1 MIRLLHTSDWHLGMT
16 RHFLNPE
23 AQARFT
29 AARIDAVRTIGALA
43 VAEHCS
49 FVIVCGDVFES
60 NHVERQVVVRALD
73 AMSATPDVTFYLLP
87 GNHDPLDASSVFR
100 SPTFTAHRPANV
112 IVLDGPGPV
121 AVAPGVDL
129 VAAPWF
135 TKRPLADLLAQ
146 ATHGLPAD
154 GTVRV
159 AVGHGAVDLLS
170 PDPTNPALVV
180 LADLEASLDV
190 GAIHYVALGDR
201 HSTTEVGCTGR
212 VRYSGAPEPTD
223 YVEVDAGNALIVDVT
238 ADSVSIETRPVGTWQ
253 FLRSDFD
260 LAGSPDC
267 DRVEA
272 FLDGIDDKAR
282 TIVKLALVGQ
292 LSLTVNASLKEI
304 LEHHA
309 DLLAAL
315 ETWERRSELVV
326 LPDDG
331 DFDTLQLSG
340 YASDAL
346 DDLRRLAGDD
356 DDRALVAR
364 DALGLLYRLGS
375 VPQ

>member
-1 MIRLLHTSDWHLGMT
+1 MT